1 MLPTFVHKIIFL
13 DVDGVINHC
22 DWYDWIH
29 DHKEFLKAGGHDSID
44 PKAVDKIIQI
54 CIETN
59 AYIVMSSSW
68 RYWSLGH
75 TKKKLAHIRDLR
87 PILDR
92 LVGVTPRT
100 DKRNRGE
107 EIKYFLNACRKNN
120 FFTVDGDMLSE
131 DRFKIDREPKYVIL
145 DDDTDMLPEQM
156 DKFIHVDDRHGI
168 SDVDVDKA
176 VEILGKEY
184 A

>member
-1 MLPTFVHKIIFL
+1 MQTFVNKIIFL

-29 DHKEFLKAGGHDSID
+29 EHKEFLKAGGHDSID

-54 CIETN
+54 CNETN

-75 TKKKLAHIRDLR
+75 TIKKLNSIRDLR

-107 EIKYFLNACRKNN
+107 EIKYFLNACRKRNM
-120 FFTVDGDMLSE
+120 FTADGDMLSDE
-131 DRFKIDREPKYVIL
+131 RFKFDISPKYVIL

-156 DKFIHVDDRHGI
+156 NNFIHVNDIHGI
-168 SDVDVDKA
+168 SDEDVKKA
-176 VEILGKEY
+176 IDILNV
-184 A
+184 